1 MNKLKARQKLS
12 ILWDMYW
19 IVYELENIYW
29 KQDYES
35 LKKKVLEMF
44 DKAIEWRVDD
54 ENEWLDDE
62 D

>member
-1 MNKLKARQKLS
+1 MNKLKARQRLS